1 VSASD
6 AGTGRVGHIEEVSMN
21 TDDLELELEVTG
33 RDGKYR
39 VEARSTIGGE
49 SGSQIEFRL
58 EELGIER
65 QMERLRLT
73 LLRSAATTRRVPAR
87 DEKPVQRLGSELFD
101 RLFTGDVRLLF
112 DMTRQQAVHR
122 DARVRLVLR
131 IRPPELAV
139 LPWEFM
145 YDARR
150 DDYLSLSMP
159 LVRYPE
165 ILEPVRPLRV
175 TGPLRIL
182 GMVAQPAGYDALDVD
197 GEKAHLRRALDPLTR
212 DGGVHLG
219 WAPGETW
226 RDLLHALST
235 SSWHVVHFIGHGG
248 FDPVA
253 GEGVF
258 YLPGDGGENYQ
269 LRASHLAQLLS
280 PHHAL
285 RLVMLNS
292 CDSATGSGNDL
303 FSSAAAALVRRGVP
317 AVLAM
322 QFEISDSAAVEF
334 TRSFYEAVAAG
345 QPVDIAVRDA
355 RLSVCLSRPNSLEW
369 GTPVLFLRQR
379 DGRIFDVTSF
389 VPAARTEVTGLSN
402 LRPQSRKRPPDDRR
416 DPPGTRSD
424 DRVPAQRTTPHPS
437 AAPVQRATHRTNPMV
452 GNRPRTPPRAAT
464 GETVTPTPNPSTPLI
479 SRIRTR
485 ARGRRTLVGAV
496 GTIVVAGAIG
506 LQQLLSSEPEPG
518 ASTTVSVPAD
528 SAWTRTGVALRAGQQ
543 LMIEADGEASLSQ
556 GVATGPDGTDRG
568 AGAVPIIEGAAPGAL
583 IAYIGATEPF
593 PVGERASLTAPAD
606 GELFLCVND
615 RSYDD
620 NTGHYT
626 VRVQVG

>member
-1 VSASD
+1 MDTEDV
-6 AGTGRVGHIEEVSMN
+6 
-21 TDDLELELEVTG
+21 ELELEVTG
-33 RDGKYR
+33 RDGHYR

-49 SGSQIEFRL
+49 SGTEIEFRL
-58 EELGIER
+58 EELGIE
-65 QMERLRLT
+65 QQLERLRLT
-73 LLRSAATTRRVPAR
+73 LLRSAATTRRIPAR
-87 DEKPVQRLGSELFD
+87 DERPVQRLGSELFD

-182 GMVAQPAGYDALDVD
+182 GMVARPAGYDALDVD
-197 GEKAHLRRALDPLTR
+197 GEKAHLHRALGPLIR

-248 FDPVA
+248 FDSAA

-258 YLPGDGGENYQ
+258 YLSGDGGENYQ

-292 CDSATGSGNDL
+292 CDSAAGSDNDL

-345 QPVDIAVRDA
+345 EPVDIAVRDA

-369 GTPVLFLRQR
+369 GIPVLFLRQR
-379 DGRIFDVTSF
+379 DGRIFDVKAS
-389 VPAARTEVTGLSN
+389 VPAAGTEVAQLPKPGLQ
-402 LRPQSRKRPPDDRR
+402 PHKRPPDDRR
-416 DPPGTRSD
+416 DPPDTSRD
-424 DRVPAQRTTPHPS
+424 DRAPDQRPTPHPPG
-437 AAPVQRATHRTNPMV
+437 APVQQVPHRA
-452 GNRPRTPPRAAT
+452 TPPRAPT
-464 GETVTPTPNPSTPLI
+464 GQPVTPAPRPSTLTV
-479 SRIRTR
+479 SRVLAV
-485 ARGRRTLVGAV
+485 ARGRRTLAGAA
-496 GTIVVAGAIG
+496 GTMVVAGVIG
-506 LQQLLSSEPEPG
+506 LQQLLSGEPEPD
-518 ASTTVSVPAD
+518 APTTVSVPAD
-528 SAWTRTGVALRAGQQ
+528 SAWTRTGVTLRAGQQ
-543 LMIEADGEASLSQ
+543 LTIEADGEASLSQ
-556 GVATGPDGTDRG
+556 GIATGPDGTDGGPG
-568 AGAVPIIEGAAPGAL
+568 AIPVIEGADPGAL
-583 IAYIGATEPF
+583 IAYIGEGEPF
-593 PVGERASLTAPAD
+593 RVGGSATLTARTD
-606 GELFLCVND
+606 GELYLRVND

-626 VRVQVG
+626 VLVQAG

>member
-1 VSASD
+1 MD
-6 AGTGRVGHIEEVSMN
+6 
-21 TDDLELELEVTG
+21 TDGVELELEVTW

-49 SGSQIEFRL
+49 SGSEVEFRL

-65 QMERLRLT
+65 QLERLRLT
-73 LLRSAATTRRVPAR
+73 LLRSAAMTRRVPAR
-87 DEKPVQRLGSELFD
+87 DERPVQRLGSELFD

-145 YDARR
+145 YDTRR

-159 LVRYPE
+159 MVRYPE

-175 TGPLRIL
+175 TGPLHIL
-182 GMVAQPAGYDALDVD
+182 GMVARPTGYDVLDVE
-197 GEKAHLRRALDPLTR
+197 GEKAHLRRALDPLIR

-292 CDSATGSGNDL
+292 CDSAAGSDNDL
-303 FSSAAAALVRRGVP
+303 FSSAAAALVRRGIP

-369 GTPVLFLRQR
+369 GIPVLFLRQR
-379 DGRIFDVTSF
+379 DGRIFDVTTS
-389 VPAARTEVTGLSN
+389 VPAARTKAAEPPKA
-402 LRPQSRKRPPDDRR
+402 RPQPRKPPPDDRR
-416 DPPGTRSD
+416 DPARTRRD
-424 DRVPAQRTTPHPS
+424 DRVPDQRTTPHP
-437 AAPVQRATHRTNPMV
+437 AGEPAQRVTHRTARVV
-452 GNRPRTPPRAAT
+452 GERPSTSPRALT
-464 GETVTPTPNPSTPLI
+464 GVPVTPKPTAGTPLF
-479 SRIRTR
+479 SRVR
-485 ARGRRTLVGAV
+485 AGVRGWRMLLAGAV
-496 GTIVVAGAIG
+496 GTTVVAGVIG
-506 LQQLLSSEPEPG
+506 LQQLLSDEPEPG
-518 ASTTVSVPAD
+518 ESTAISVPAD
-528 SAWTRTGVALRAGQQ
+528 SAWSRTGVVLRAGQR
-543 LMIEADGEASLSQ
+543 LTIEAEGEASLAQ
-556 GVATGPDGTDRG
+556 GVDTGPDGTHAGPG
-568 AGAVPIIEGAAPGAL
+568 AIPVIQEADPGAL
-583 IAYIGATEPF
+583 IAYIGEGEPF
-593 PVGERASLTAPAD
+593 PVGRSATLTAPAD
-606 GELFLCVND
+606 GELYLRAND

>member
-1 VSASD
+1 MD
-6 AGTGRVGHIEEVSMN
+6 
-21 TDDLELELEVTG
+21 TDDIELELEVTG
-33 RDGKYR
+33 RDGHYR

-49 SGSQIEFRL
+49 SGTEVEFRL
-58 EELGIER
+58 GELGIER
-65 QMERLRLT
+65 QLERLRLT

-87 DEKPVQRLGSELFD
+87 DEQPVQRLGSELFD

-182 GMVAQPAGYDALDVD
+182 GMVARPSGFDALDVD
-197 GEKAHLRRALDPLTR
+197 GEKAHLRRALDPLIR

-248 FDPVA
+248 FDTVA

-258 YLPGDGGENYQ
+258 YLSGDGGENYQ

-292 CDSATGSGNDL
+292 CDSAAGSDNDL

-345 QPVDIAVRDA
+345 EPVDIAVRDA

-369 GTPVLFLRQR
+369 GIPVLFLRQR
-379 DGRIFDVTSF
+379 NGRIFDVKAS
-389 VPAARTEVTGLSN
+389 VPATRPEVADLPKPG
-402 LRPQSRKRPPDDRR
+402 PQPRERSPDDRR
-416 DPPGTRSD
+416 NRPETRRD
-424 DRVPAQRTTPHPS
+424 DRAPDQRTPPHPPAAPAQRVPHGTP
-437 AAPVQRATHRTNPMV
+437 PVV
-452 GNRPRTPPRAAT
+452 SSRPRAPARAPT
-464 GETVTPTPNPSTPLI
+464 GEPVTPAPRPSTPPV
-479 SRIRTR
+479 SRVRAV
-485 ARGRRTLVGAV
+485 ARGRRAMAGAV
-496 GTIVVAGAIG
+496 GTVVVAAVIG
-506 LQQLLSSEPEPG
+506 LQQLLSGESGPS

-528 SAWTRTGVALRAGQQ
+528 RPSTGTGVMLRVGQR
-543 LMIEADGEASLSQ
+543 LTIEAEGEASLSQ
-556 GVATGPDGTDRG
+556 GVDTGPDGTDAGPG
-568 AGAVPIIEGAAPGAL
+568 AIPDIQEADAGAL
-583 IAYIGATEPF
+583 IAYIGDGEPF
-593 PVGERASLTAPAD
+593 PVGRSATLTARAD

>member
-1 VSASD
+1 MD
-6 AGTGRVGHIEEVSMN
+6 
-21 TDDLELELEVTG
+21 TDDVELELEVTG
-33 RDGKYR
+33 RDGNYR

-49 SGSQIEFRL
+49 SGSEVEFRL
-58 EELGIER
+58 EDLGVER
-65 QMERLRLT
+65 QLERLRLT

-87 DEKPVQRLGSELFD
+87 DERPVQRLGAELFD

-122 DARVRLVLR
+122 DVRVRLVLR

-182 GMVAQPAGYDALDVD
+182 GMVARPAGYDALDVD
-197 GEKAHLRRALDPLTR
+197 GEKAHLHRALAPLIR

-219 WAPGETW
+219 WVPGETW
-226 RDLLHALST
+226 RDLLHTLST
-235 SSWHVVHFIGHGG
+235 GSWHVVHFIGHGG

-292 CDSATGSGNDL
+292 CDSAAGSDNDL

-345 QPVDIAVRDA
+345 EPVDIAVRDA

-369 GTPVLFLRQR
+369 GIPVLFLRQR
-379 DGRIFDVTSF
+379 DGRIFDVKAP
-389 VPAARTEVTGLSN
+389 VPATGTEEAQLPKPGLQ
-402 LRPQSRKRPPDDRR
+402 PRKRPPDDRR
-416 DPPGTRSD
+416 DPPETRRG
-424 DRVPAQRTTPHPS
+424 DRVPDRRTIPHPPGAPTQRVTHGTTP
-437 AAPVQRATHRTNPMV
+437 VV
-452 GNRPRTPPRAAT
+452 GNRSRAPAQAPT
-464 GETVTPTPNPSTPLI
+464 GAPVTPAPRPSTPPV
-479 SRIRTR
+479 SRLRAV
-485 ARGRRTLVGAV
+485 ARGRRALAGAV
-496 GTIVVAGAIG
+496 GTVVVAAVIG
-506 LQQLLSSEPEPG
+506 LQQLLSGESEPGPP
-518 ASTTVSVPAD
+518 TTVPVAAD
-528 SAWTRTGVALRAGQQ
+528 SGWTRTGIELRAGQQ
-543 LMIEADGEASLSQ
+543 LTIEADGEASLSQ
-556 GVATGPDGTDRG
+556 GVTTGPDGTEG
-568 AGAVPIIEGAAPGAL
+568 AAGAIPVTQEAAPGAL
-583 IAYIGATEPF
+583 IARIGGAEPF
-593 PVGERASLTAPAD
+593 RVGESASLTAPAD

-620 NTGHYT
+620 NTGHYN

>member
-1 VSASD
+1 MD
-6 AGTGRVGHIEEVSMN
+6 
-21 TDDLELELEVTG
+21 TDDVELELEVTG
-33 RDGKYR
+33 RDGHYR

-49 SGSQIEFRL
+49 SGSEVEFPL

-65 QMERLRLT
+65 QLERLRLT

-87 DEKPVQRLGSELFD
+87 DERPVQRLGSELFD

-182 GMVAQPAGYDALDVD
+182 GMVARPSGYDALDVD
-197 GEKAHLRRALDPLTR
+197 GEKAHLRRVLDPLIR

-248 FDPVA
+248 FDTVA

-258 YLPGDGGENYQ
+258 YLSGDGGENYQ

-292 CDSATGSGNDL
+292 CDSAAGNDNDL
-303 FSSAAAALVRRGVP
+303 FSSAGAALVRRGVP

-369 GTPVLFLRQR
+369 GIPVLFLRQR
-379 DGRIFDVTSF
+379 DGRIFDVKAS
-389 VPAARTEVTGLSN
+389 VPATGTEVAQLPNPGLQ
-402 LRPQSRKRPPDDRR
+402 PRKRPPGDRR
-416 DPPGTRSD
+416 DPPENRRD
-424 DRVPAQRTTPHPS
+424 DRVPDQRRPPHPP
-437 AAPVQRATHRTNPMV
+437 AAPAHRRVPHGPTPVVGDQPRPPGRAPT
-452 GNRPRTPPRAAT
+452 GRP
-464 GETVTPTPNPSTPLI
+464 VTPAPGPGTSPAG
-479 SRIRTR
+479 RVRVARDRR
-485 ARGRRTLVGAV
+485 ALAGAV
-496 GTIVVAGAIG
+496 GTVVVAVVIG
-506 LQQLLSSEPEPG
+506 LQQLSSGGSAPSP
-518 ASTTVSVPAD
+518 STFSVDAD
-528 SAWTRTGVALRAGQQ
+528 RGWTGTGVELRAGQQ
-543 LMIEADGEASLSQ
+543 LTIEADGEASLSQ
-556 GVATGPDGTDRG
+556 GVATGPDGSEG
-568 AGAVPIIEGAAPGAL
+568 AAGAIPVTQEAAPGAL
-583 IAYIGATEPF
+583 IGRIGAAEPF
-593 PVGERASLTAPAD
+593 QVGESASLTAPAD

-615 RSYDD
+615 QSYDD
-620 NTGHYT
+620 NTGHYN

>member
-1 VSASD
+1 M
-6 AGTGRVGHIEEVSMN
+6 G

-33 RDGKYR
+33 RDGNYR

-49 SGSQIEFRL
+49 SGSEVEFRL

-65 QMERLRLT
+65 QLERLRLT

-87 DEKPVQRLGSELFD
+87 DERPVQRLGSELFD

-122 DARVRLVLR
+122 DARLRLVLR

-145 YDARR
+145 YDTRR

-182 GMVAQPAGYDALDVD
+182 GMVARPTGYDALDVD
-197 GEKAHLRRALDPLTR
+197 GEKAHLRRALDPLIR
-212 DGGVHLG
+212 EGGVHLG
-219 WAPGETW
+219 WATGETW

-235 SSWHVVHFIGHGG
+235 SSWHVVHFIGHSG

-292 CDSATGSGNDL
+292 CDSAAGSDNDL
-303 FSSAAAALVRRGVP
+303 FSSAAAALVRRGIP

-345 QPVDIAVRDA
+345 EPVDIAVRDA

-369 GTPVLFLRQR
+369 GIPVLFLRQR
-379 DGRIFDVTSF
+379 DGRIFDVKVSA
-389 VPAARTEVTGLSN
+389 PAARTEVPEPLEPG
-402 LRPQSRKRPPDDRR
+402 PPPRAQPPGDRR
-416 DPPGTRSD
+416 SPPGTRHD
-424 DRVPAQRTTPHPS
+424 DRVPSQRTTPHP
-437 AAPVQRATHRTNPMV
+437 ATAPAQRVTHGTAPVV
-452 GNRPRTPPRAAT
+452 GDRPRAPARAPT
-464 GETVTPTPNPSTPLI
+464 GKRVTPAPRPSTPPV
-479 SRIRTR
+479 SRVR
-485 ARGRRTLVGAV
+485 ALAGAV
-496 GTIVVAGAIG
+496 GTLVVAVVIG
-506 LQQLLSSEPEPG
+506 LQQLLSGESEPSPW
-518 ASTTVSVPAD
+518 TMVSVAAD
-528 SAWTRTGVALRAGQQ
+528 STWTGTGVELRAGQQ
-543 LMIEADGEASLSQ
+543 LTIEADGEASLSQ
-556 GVATGPDGTDRG
+556 GLATGPDGSEG
-568 AGAVPIIEGAAPGAL
+568 AAGVIPVIQGAAPGAL
-583 IAYIGATEPF
+583 IGYIGAAEPF
-593 PVGERASLTAPAD
+593 RVGESASLTAPAD

-620 NTGHYT
+620 NTGRYT
-626 VRVQVG
+626 VRLQVG